1 MTPDP
6 MPVPGRRRLIL
17 AGGTALV
24 LASAVAAFGLAGRAH
39 DLRQAEDWSNAR
51 AVPTV
56 ALAHLTR
63 GDATETV
70 TLPGSIQ
77 AYNRAAIYARIS
89 GYLKSW
95 SQDIGAH
102 VGAGTVLA
110 DIDTPDLD
118 QQLDQA
124 QADLVSAKANE
135 RLAAI
140 TADRW
145 RTLVAAQAV
154 SRQTADEKDGDE
166 EVKKAAVDASQAN
179 VRRLEA
185 MENFKKVTAPFDGVV
200 TARNTDIGA
209 LINAGAGGQQLFEVS
224 DLHRVRIYVRVPQ
237 ALAADLA
244 PGQKAT
250 LDLPQYPGKNFE
262 ATLVTT
268 SRSVSENSRTMLVE
282 LQTDNPDGKLWP
294 GTYCDVHFEIPGNP
308 SLVRVPATALVAADQ
323 GMQVA
328 VIGLDG
334 KTALKPVRLGRDLG
348 DTVEVLDG
356 LTLTDNVID
365 NPPET
370 LQAGE
375 EVRLAAGAEAPKL
388 AERAGAPK
396 LAERD
401 DKHEVD

>member
-6 MPVPGRRRLIL
+6 MTVPGRRRLIL
-17 AGGTALV
+17 AGGIALV
-24 LASAVAAFGLAGRAH
+24 LAGTVAAFGLTSRAH
-39 DLRQAEDWSNAR
+39 DLHRAQDWSNAR

-56 ALAHLTR
+56 SLAHLTR
-63 GDATETV
+63 GDTTETV

-95 SQDIGAH
+95 NLDIGAH

-118 QQLDQA
+118 QQLDQG
-124 QADLVSAKANE
+124 QADLASAKANE

-140 TADRW
+140 TAERW

-154 SRQTADEKDGDE
+154 SRQTADEKAGDE
-166 EVKKAAVDASQAN
+166 EVKKAAVDAAQAN

-185 MENFKKVTAPFDGVV
+185 LESFKKVTAPFDGVV

-209 LINAGAGGQQLFEVS
+209 LINAGAGGQQLFEIS

-237 ALAADLA
+237 ALAADLV

-250 LDLPQYPGKNFE
+250 LDLPQYPGKSFE

-268 SRSVSENSRTMLVE
+268 SQSVSENSRTMLSSCRP
-282 LQTDNPDGKLWP
+282 T
-294 GTYCDVHFEIPGNP
+294 IPAASCG
-308 SLVRVPATALVAADQ
+308 PAPIATCISKSQATRPWSAF
-323 GMQVA
+323 
-328 VIGLDG
+328 
-334 KTALKPVRLGRDLG
+334 R
-348 DTVEVLDG
+348 
-356 LTLTDNVID
+356 
-365 NPPET
+365 PPRWWLPT
-370 LQAGE
+370 
-375 EVRLAAGAEAPKL
+375 
-388 AERAGAPK
+388 RAC
-396 LAERD
+396 R
-401 DKHEVD
+401 